1 MSILPNL
8 FIETEISRYFKKYS
22 LLCTSYIVLW
32 NMGKII
38 LENIRIYSNH
48 GCLDEEALIGSDYVV
63 DLEIEADLSK
73 SAETDEL
80 GDTVDYVHL
89 NRIVK
94 EEVSIR
100 SKLLEK
106 VADRVLQRIGKEIF
120 MVSFARVKL
129 SKMNPPI
136 GGNVEKVSIIL
147 EKKFSV

>member
-1 MSILPNL
+1 
-8 FIETEISRYFKKYS
+8 
-22 LLCTSYIVLW
+22 
-32 NMGKII
+32 MGKII

-120 MVSFARVKL
+120 MVRFARVKL

>member
-1 MSILPNL
+1 
-8 FIETEISRYFKKYS
+8 
-22 LLCTSYIVLW
+22 
-32 NMGKII
+32 MGKII

-48 GCLDEEALIGSDYVV
+48 GCLEEEALIGSDYIV

-80 GDTVDYVHL
+80 ADTVDYVHL
-89 NRIVK
+89 NKIVK

-106 VADRVLQRIGKEIF
+106 VAERVLQRIQNEIF
-120 MVSFARVKL
+120 MVTYAKVKL

-136 GGNVEKVSIIL
+136 GGNVEKVSIVL
-147 EKKFSV
+147 EKKF

>member
-1 MSILPNL
+1 
-8 FIETEISRYFKKYS
+8 
-22 LLCTSYIVLW
+22 
-32 NMGKII
+32 MGKII

-80 GDTVDYVHL
+80 NDTVDYVHL

-94 EEVSIR
+94 EEVSVR

-106 VADRVLQRIGKEIF
+106 VADRVLKRIGNEIT
-120 MVSFARVKL
+120 MVRFARVKL